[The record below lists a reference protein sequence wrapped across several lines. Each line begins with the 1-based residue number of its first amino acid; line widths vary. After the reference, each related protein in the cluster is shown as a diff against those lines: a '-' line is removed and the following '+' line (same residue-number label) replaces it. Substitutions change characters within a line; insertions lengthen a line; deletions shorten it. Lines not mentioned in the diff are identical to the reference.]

1 MYKGRILFKETH
13 KGPKHTNFSIAVLV
27 VHRGWERAK
36 YSRMS
41 LLNRPLLSTSK
52 RYHAGWY
59 QNLLLSH
66 CGLQQRGRGP
76 VPFLPHRRPWE
87 LSSSSLYY
95 WAYLVPGSVSGFY
108 SPKHGSEKL
117 SFTSHLQALSQVHTW
132 FTCIEAS
139 VYRRRG
145 PENGSSEGP

>member
-1 MYKGRILFKETH
+1 MDKGRILFKETH

-36 YSRMS
+36 YSQMS
-41 LLNRPLLSTSK
+41 LLNCPLLSPSK
-52 RYHAGWY
+52 SYCAGWH

-66 CGLQQRGRGP
+66 CGLRQRGRGP

-87 LSSSSLYY
+87 PSSSLYY

-108 SPKHGSEKL
+108 SAKHGSEKL
-117 SFTSHLQALSQVHTW
+117 SFTSHLRAWKLLFTGGEALKMGLVRVPKEV
-132 FTCIEAS
+132 F
-139 VYRRRG
+139 
-145 PENGSSEGP
+145 